1 MKIVV
6 SIFLIFA
13 LLIQNVYSQE
23 NISEC
28 IEFSKRKAKIRY
40 IKIGNNTIREVFING
55 FRVNDEFIASLSNNK
70 DLYNKVI
77 SEIYN
82 RRIRNILF
90 STIGLPLASVMGYYA
105 NKENKIIYTQNGI
118 FQNTTTLGFLL
129 NTLSVFISLYSI
141 VSLIDLLNDITG
153 IYRENLL
160 TNNEV
165 ENIIN
170 SYNLKLKKNLQ
181 ENKINFLYY
190 QDNKLILLSVNNRF

>member
-1 MKIVV
+1 MM
-6 SIFLIFA
+6 
-13 LLIQNVYSQE
+13 
-23 NISEC
+23 
-28 IEFSKRKAKIRY
+28 R
-40 IKIGNNTIREVFING
+40 
-55 FRVNDEFIASLSNNK
+55 FIASLSNNK

-153 IYRENLL
+153 IL
-160 TNNEV
+160 
-165 ENIIN
+165 
-170 SYNLKLKKNLQ
+170 
-181 ENKINFLYY
+181 
-190 QDNKLILLSVNNRF
+190 